1 MKNVLLI
8 CGYAAPYKGNF
19 IPSLEYLE
27 DTYKEGKMIYM
38 FPENA
43 KNVVWMDDFKEN
55 HRVYFMSM
63 GFFGKKVNGKILKEL
78 KDILQIENIKIIH
91 THFLMYNYSLF
102 VARHTFARKI
112 KMIAHIHN
120 QFAIPSTKSA
130 PIKKFVMENTY
141 DTIIGVSKSVAEGLN
156 RQIKHKDITYIDNA
170 ICFSRLDNYE
180 KISLRDNENQK
191 VVLMAGWPALVKG
204 VDIAAEAISN
214 LREGGNEIKLC
225 IMQSGDFEQ
234 TRKCVSAAIGYFP
247 DWVQILPP
255 REDVATY
262 YNAADVFLSASR
274 MEAFSYCLVEAA
286 YCSPMLITSNTPGPS
301 DLQIENMVRFVSE
314 NVDDLIRRLQD
325 LLNNPKDII
334 SRRDS
339 ICKIYNLQHWCEQ
352 VIAVYKCIK
361 NKKY

>member
-27 DTYKEGKMIYM
+27 DTYKDGKMVYM

-43 KNVVWMDDFKEN
+43 KNVVWMADFLEN

-63 GFFGKKVNGKILKEL
+63 GFFGKKVNWKILKEL
-78 KDILQIENIKIIH
+78 KNILQIEDIKIIH
-91 THFLMYNYSLF
+91 THFMVYNYSLF

-130 PIKKFVMENTY
+130 PIKKFVMEHSY
-141 DTIIGVSKSVAEGLN
+141 DTIVGVSKSVADGLN
-156 RQIKHKDITYIDNA
+156 RSIKHKNITYIDNA
-170 ICFSRLDNYE
+170 ICFSRLDSYE

-204 VDIAAEAISN
+204 VDIAAKAILE
-214 LREGGNEIKLC
+214 LRNDGCDIKLC
-225 IMQSGDFEQ
+225 IMQSGDFESTQ
-234 TRKCVSAAIGYFP
+234 HCVTEAIGSYP
-247 DWVQILPP
+247 DWVEILPP

-262 YNAADVFLSASR
+262 YNAADIKPEHKQYYR
-274 MEAFSYCLVEAA
+274 
-286 YCSPMLITSNTPGPS
+286 GK
-301 DLQIENMVRFVSE
+301 R
-314 NVDDLIRRLQD
+314 
-325 LLNNPKDII
+325 
-334 SRRDS
+334 
-339 ICKIYNLQHWCEQ
+339 
-352 VIAVYKCIK
+352 AVYQRISGTCPYKQGK
-361 NKKY
+361 G

>member
-27 DTYKEGKMIYM
+27 DTYKDGKMVYM

-43 KNVVWMDDFKEN
+43 KNVVWMADFQEN
-55 HRVYFMSM
+55 HCVYFMSM
-63 GFFGKKVNGKILKEL
+63 GFFGKKVNWKILKEL
-78 KDILQIENIKIIH
+78 KNILQIEDIKIIH
-91 THFLMYNYSLF
+91 THFLVYNYSLF

-170 ICFSRLDNYE
+170 ICFSRLDTYE

-204 VDIAAEAISN
+204 VDIAAQAILE
-214 LREGGNEIKLC
+214 LRNDGCDIKLC

-234 TRKCVSAAIGYFP
+234 TQHCVTEAIGSYP
-247 DWVQILPP
+247 DWVEILPP

-262 YNAADVFLSASR
+262 YNAADIFLSASR
-274 MEAFSYCLVEAA
+274 TEAFSYCLVEAA
-286 YCSPMLITSNTPGPS
+286 YCTPMLITSDIPGPS
-301 DLQIENMVRFVSE
+301 DLKIDGMERFVSE
-314 NVDDLIRRLQD
+314 DVEDLAHKMKELLAISMDVEERKYNVIRLYELRH
-325 LLNNPKDII
+325 
-334 SRRDS
+334 
-339 ICKIYNLQHWCEQ
+339 CAEA
-352 VIAVYKCIK
+352 IAELY
-361 NKKY
+361 